1 MSSAPPL
8 PGAPARRWRAQATP
22 IAATVA
28 GSALGM
34 LPVIANAPVL
44 PPFGLLTALAWRLLR
59 PEMWRAWVALP
70 LGLADDLLTG
80 QPLGIGMA
88 SWTLM
93 FLAIDRIDSVLPWRG
108 YWLDWTIAAVGLAF
122 GLVAGL
128 LAVGIGPDGVAS
140 ILPQIAITVACFPA
154 VERLAALLDR
164 WRLAR

>member
-1 MSSAPPL
+1 MSAADSL
-8 PGAPARRWRAQATP
+8 PGMIAWRWRVHATP
-22 IAATVA
+22 IAATVCA
-28 GSALGM
+28 SALGA

-44 PPFGLLTALAWRLLR
+44 PPFGLLMALAWRLLR

-93 FLAIDRIDSVLPWRG
+93 FLAIDRIDSALPWRG
-108 YWLDWTIAAVGLAF
+108 YWLDWTFAAIGLAF
-122 GLVAGL
+122 GLAAGV
-128 LAVGIGPDGVAS
+128 LAAGVGPGGIVP
-140 ILPQIAITVACFPA
+140 ILPQIAITIACFPCVA
-154 VERLAALLDR
+154 RLAALLDR